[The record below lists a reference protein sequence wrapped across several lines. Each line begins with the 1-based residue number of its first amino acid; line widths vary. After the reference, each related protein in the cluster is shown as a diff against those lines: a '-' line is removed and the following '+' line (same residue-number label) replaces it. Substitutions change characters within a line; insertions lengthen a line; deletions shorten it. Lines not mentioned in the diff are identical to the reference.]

1 VQYIIFNYMKTPKVY
16 VDNCCFNRPFD
27 TQTEYIVVLETLAKL
42 YIQELIL
49 NNKIDLVWSYVL
61 EYENSRN
68 IVKSKR
74 EAIAKWKDLS
84 IEFVHKSNEVVE
96 IANDIAQSGIKAFD
110 ALHIACAIFSKCDY
124 IITVDKRM
132 AKYKDNRIV
141 VCNPIDFLKT
151 RGLVC

>member
-1 VQYIIFNYMKTPKVY
+1 MKNKKVY
-16 VDNCCFNRPFD
+16 LDNCCFNRPFD

-42 YIQELIL
+42 YIQERII

-68 IVKSKR
+68 TVKSKR

-84 IEFVHKSNEVVE
+84 IEFVHKSNEIVE
-96 IANDIAQSGIKAFD
+96 IANDIVQSGIKAFD
-110 ALHIACAIFSKCDY
+110 ALHIACAIFSNCDY

-141 VCNPIDFLKT
+141 VCNPIDFLKI

>member
-1 VQYIIFNYMKTPKVY
+1 MKNKKVY
-16 VDNCCFNRPFD
+16 LDNCCFNRPFD

-42 YIQELIL
+42 YIQELII

-96 IANDIAQSGIKAFD
+96 IANNIVQSGIKAFD
-110 ALHIACAIFSKCDY
+110 ALHIACAIFSNCDY

-141 VCNPIDFLKT
+141 VCNPIDFLKI

>member
-1 VQYIIFNYMKTPKVY
+1 MNNTKVY
-16 VDNCCFNRPFD
+16 LDVCCFNRPFD
-27 TQTEYIVVLETLAKL
+27 LQTEYIVVLETLAKL

-49 NNKIDLVWSYVL
+49 NNKIDLVWSYIL

-84 IEFVHKSNEVVE
+84 IEVVRKSDDVVE
-96 IANDIAQSGIKAFD
+96 LANDIAQTGIKAFD
-110 ALHIACAIFSKCDY
+110 ALHIACAIISKCDY

-132 AKYKDNRIV
+132 AKYQDNRII
-141 VCNPIDFLKT
+141 VCNPIDFLKI